1 MIKTSILLNKYNNM
15 AKMTDLEF
23 YINAI
28 LAIFLSKMRENVIQ
42 VNKAS
47 VIQEIPLINKIVSY
61 RKTHTSVPRSAITE
75 PVMLLHIS
83 YFSRIPNTRQTSHLV
98 VDSIIVKQ

>member
-23 YINAI
+23 YINEI
-28 LAIFLSKMRENVIQ
+28 LAIFLNKMRENVIQ
-42 VNKAS
+42 VNKAP

-61 RKTHTSVPRSAITE
+61 RKTHTSVPRSAIAE
-75 PVMLLHIS
+75 PLMLLRIS
-83 YFSRIPNTRQTSHLV
+83 YFTRIPHAQQTSHLV
-98 VDSIIVKQ
+98 VDSL

>member
-28 LAIFLSKMRENVIQ
+28 LVIFLNKMRENVIQ
-42 VNKAS
+42 VNKAP

-61 RKTHTSVPRSAITE
+61 RKTHTSVPRSAIAAIAE
-75 PVMLLHIS
+75 PLMLLRIS
-83 YFSRIPNTRQTSHLV
+83 YFTRIPHAQQTSHLV
-98 VDSIIVKQ
+98 VDSNS